1 MKGEEE
7 EGKEMGYFQE
17 AKENQM
23 KKKVE
28 EALRSKMKQ
37 KALKEC
43 NEYASKYAQCAAGK
57 TISVV
62 WHCRKQAKEL
72 NECLHQYT
80 NDTIFEEMK
89 KEYMAQ
95 QEGKGPV
102 IV

>member
-1 MKGEEE
+1 
-7 EGKEMGYFQE
+7 MGYFQE

-43 NEYASKYAQCAAGK
+43 HQYASKYAQCAAGK